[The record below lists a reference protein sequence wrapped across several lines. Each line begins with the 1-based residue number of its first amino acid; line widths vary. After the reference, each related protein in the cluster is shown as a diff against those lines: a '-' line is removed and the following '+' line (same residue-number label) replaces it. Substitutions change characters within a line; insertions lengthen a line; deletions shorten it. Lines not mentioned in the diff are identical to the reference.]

1 MDSFLEIV
9 EINDIKYN
17 ISGNRKFY
25 AFSFDEYQR
34 ERERE
39 RGVEGVG
46 QGNRM
51 SREIQSPIC
60 FAVARSQVIK
70 FPLSARGDTSFL
82 FAWGAFIA
90 RFHIEKRGY
99 ASKDLAP
106 SLFELLRHYLLGDL
120 DVAVEQTRARFLW
133 DSPYVPLL
141 SI

>member
-39 RGVEGVG
+39 EWRVSAKETGCLA
-46 QGNRM
+46 RS
-51 SREIQSPIC
+51 SRTIC

>member
-39 RGVEGVG
+39 RERGVEGVG

-51 SREIQSPIC
+51 SREIQSH
-60 FAVARSQVIK
+60 
-70 FPLSARGDTSFL
+70 DL
-82 FAWGAFIA
+82 F
-90 RFHIEKRGY
+90 RCC
-99 ASKDLAP
+99 S
-106 SLFELLRHYLLGDL
+106 
-120 DVAVEQTRARFLW
+120 
-133 DSPYVPLL
+133 
-141 SI
+141 